1 MAYTAEEQD
10 LAVNAFI
17 QQLENI
23 RNDDVDIAVISPI
36 ANTNLR
42 IHYVE
47 QDLIIVCRNF
57 PFDVNV
63 PDWMTLER
71 DERQLSIRC
80 SEIEYKS
87 EIIYF
92 VMHIWRTYKIELEK
106 PVFEQQDLSEI
117 IRDAFRLL
125 HLRWSGVRE
134 PRTVNEQKG
143 LIGELEALRNAINVF
158 GEDVIGG
165 WDASGHAHHD
175 ITTPLFDIEAKS
187 KSPQSNFVTISS
199 LDQLQLNDDKDLYLS
214 ISNVAVNQNGLT
226 LPAYKEDYLQG
237 LEDAGVQRIRAV
249 EILIES
255 WGLTEGISDM
265 FHTRFDIGDTDMIQ
279 IQPEHP
285 CNTLPNLEIP
295 DGVELG
301 GYRLD
306 IRTFED

>member
-1 MAYTAEEQD
+1 MAYTVEEQD

-23 RNDDVDIAVISPI
+23 RTDDVDIAVISPI
-36 ANTNLR
+36 ANANFL
-42 IHYVE
+42 IQYVE

-63 PDWMTLER
+63 PDWMILER
-71 DERQLSIRC
+71 NDRQLSIRC
-80 SEIEYKS
+80 PEIEYKS
-87 EIIYF
+87 EILYF
-92 VMHIWRTYKIELEK
+92 VLHIWRTYKIELEK
-106 PVFEQQDLSEI
+106 PILEQKTLPVI
-117 IRDAFRLL
+117 IREAFGLL

-143 LIGELEALRNAINVF
+143 LIGELEALRSAILEF

-165 WDASGHAHHD
+165 WDASGHANHD
-175 ITTPLFDIEAKS
+175 ITMPLFDIEAKS

-199 LDQLQLNDDKDLYLS
+199 LNQLQLNNDKDLYLS
-214 ISNVAVNQNGLT
+214 ITNVAVNQNGIT
-226 LPAYKEDYLQG
+226 LPAFKEDYLQG